1 MIRIAFVCLLG
12 SAILLASCEEP
23 GEIADIVIH
32 NAFILT
38 MDKENPGATAVAIR
52 GDKILEVGEDEDV
65 MGLIGHG
72 TEVIDAGGDFIMPGL
87 IEGHGHYLGFG
98 RSLQEMNL
106 LEVDSWQE
114 LLEMVAAEAESLE
127 PGRWVT
133 GRGWHQDKW
142 ADFEPEPGMP
152 YPPHDALSAV
162 SPENPVVLVHAS
174 GHGLIANA
182 RAMELGGIDRET
194 PDPEGGTIRRNEAGD
209 PIGVFEETAMGLI
222 REAYQEQTA
231 DATAVDAE
239 VEIREVALRA
249 QEEAFRYGITS
260 FQDAGLNMGEIAV
273 LKKMVQEGELDL
285 RLWVMLLEPY
295 DVMRES
301 VEQLPIERVGAS
313 GFTVAALKAFNDGA
327 LGSYGALLLEPYSD
341 RPSESG
347 HLVTSEEELR
357 NIAALARDNDLQY
370 CVHAIGDRANRMML
384 DIYEETFD
392 APEELR
398 AARWRIEHA
407 QHLHPDDLPRFGEL
421 GIIAA
426 MQTVHCTSDAPFVET
441 RLGPERAEEGAYMW
455 RALIDSG
462 VLVSNGTDV
471 PVERINPFEGL
482 YAAVTRKSDRMDEP
496 FYPDQVMTRLEA
508 LESYTINNA
517 IAAFEDDIKG
527 SLTAGKLAD
536 LIILDTNLLE
546 CDDSDIRSARVRK
559 TVLGGE
565 VVYRLEDD

>member
-182 RAMELGGIDRET
+182 RAMELAGIDRET

-392 APEELR
+392 DPEELR

>member
-392 APEELR
+392 DPEELR

>member
-1 MIRIAFVCLLG
+1 MMIRIALICLLG

-23 GEIADIVIH
+23 GEMADMVIH
-32 NAFILT
+32 NAVILT
-38 MDKENPGATAVAIR
+38 MDKENPGATAVAIS

-65 MGLIGHG
+65 MKLIGHQ
-72 TEVIDAGGDFIMPGL
+72 TKVIDAGGDFIMPGL

-106 LEVDSWQE
+106 LEVESWQE
-114 LLEMVAAEAESLE
+114 LLEMVATEAKSLE
-127 PGRWVT
+127 PGRWIT

-142 ADFEPEPGMP
+142 TDFEPEPGMP

-182 RAMELGGIDRET
+182 RAMELAGVESGT
-194 PDPEGGTIRRNEAGD
+194 PDPEGGTIRRDEAGE

-222 REAYQEQTA
+222 RDAYMEQSA
-231 DATAVDAE
+231 DATDKEAGT
-239 VEIREVALRA
+239 EIREVALRA

-273 LKKMVQEGELDL
+273 LKKMAEEGELDL

-295 DVMRES
+295 EVMRES
-301 VEQLPIERVGAS
+301 VDQLPIKRVGPS

-347 HLVTSEEELR
+347 HLVTSGEELR
-357 NIAALARDNDLQY
+357 NIAALARDNGLQY
-370 CVHAIGDRANRMML
+370 CVHAIGDKANRMML
-384 DIYEETFD
+384 DIYGEAFD
-392 APEELR
+392 NPEDLR
-398 AARWRIEHA
+398 GARWRIEHA
-407 QHLHPDDLPRFGEL
+407 QHLHPDDIPKFGEL

-441 RLGPERAEEGAYMW
+441 RLGKERAAEGAYRW
-455 RALIDSG
+455 RDLIDSG
-462 VLVSNGTDV
+462 ALVSNGTDV
-471 PVERINPFEGL
+471 PVENINPFEGL

-496 FYPDQVMTRLEA
+496 FYPGQVMTRLEA

-527 SLTAGKLAD
+527 SLSPGKLAD

-546 CDDSDIRSARVRK
+546 CDDSEIRSARVRK

-565 VVYRLEDD
+565 VVYREEE